1 MLMIAELVVI
11 RERLCRMNALKQKGN
26 LIVDNITFIETNF
39 VLVLERKCKY

>member
-11 RERLCRMNALKQKGN
+11 QERLCCMNALKQKGN

-39 VLVLERKCKY
+39 VFVLERKCKY